1 MQFNTIVYR
10 VAECRAVAPGP
21 VFEDANALDM
31 QTFQRGNAGSSPVN
45 EHVQT
50 ATTEPLFNPLAPEFI
65 RDPYPHY
72 ERLRS
77 TDPVHLTSFGSY
89 LASRHAE
96 ASLVLRDKR
105 FGKDYV
111 ERTIRRYGPK
121 IMDEPIFRSMS
132 HWMLQQDP
140 PDHTRPR
147 GLVVK
152 AFTAR
157 RVEDMRPRIQQVVDQ
172 TLDRIAGR
180 GHMDLI
186 EDFAFRL
193 PVTIICD
200 MLGIPEEHREVF
212 YSSSRDGGR
221 LLDPVPLSPDEIK
234 QGNASNALA
243 AMYFQ
248 QLFELRRK
256 TPGGDLITQLLQ
268 AEEDGSKLSNEE
280 LTANIILL
288 FGAGHETTVN
298 LIGNGLLALHRNPEQ
313 LALLKAKP
321 ELITNAIEEFL
332 RYDSSVQLS
341 GRVALEDI
349 EDLGGKR
356 IPKGE
361 SVLCLLGSANRDPA
375 AYPDRPERLDITRPN
390 VRPLSFGG
398 GIHFC
403 LGAQLARIEAEI
415 ALATLL
421 RRLPNLR
428 LDDAV
433 NPEWRPTFVLRGLKE
448 LPASW

>member
-1 MQFNTIVYR
+1 M
-10 VAECRAVAPGP
+10 
-21 VFEDANALDM
+21 
-31 QTFQRGNAGSSPVN
+31 N
-45 EHVQT
+45 EHVQP
-50 ATTEPLFNPLAPEFI
+50 ATRDPLFDPLSPDFI
-65 RDPYPHY
+65 KNPYPHY
-72 ERLRS
+72 ARLRE
-77 TDPVHLTSFGSY
+77 TAPMHRTPFGNFV
-89 LASRHAE
+89 ASRHAE

-111 ERTIRRYGPK
+111 ERTKRRYGPQ
-121 IMDEPIFRSMS
+121 IMNEPVFRSMG
-132 HWMLQQDP
+132 HWMLQADP
-140 PDHTRPR
+140 PDHTRLR

-157 RVEDMRPRIQQVVDQ
+157 RVEDMRPRIQEIVDQ
-172 TLDRIAGR
+172 SIDAVKAR

-212 YSSSRDGGR
+212 YKSSRDGGR
-221 LLDPVPLSPDEIK
+221 LLDPVPMSPEEIK
-234 QGNASNALA
+234 KGNEGNLMAQ
-243 AMYFQ
+243 MYFQ
-248 QLFELRRK
+248 QLFELRRRS
-256 TPGGDLITQLLQ
+256 PGDDLITQLVQ
-268 AEEDGSKLSNEE
+268 AEEDGNKLTNEE

-298 LIGNGLLALHRNPEQ
+298 VIGNGLLALYRNPDQ
-313 LALLKAKP
+313 LAMLKAKP

-332 RYDSSVQLS
+332 RYDSSVQMT
-341 GRVALEDI
+341 GRVALEDV
-349 EDLGGKR
+349 ELGGKL

-361 SVLCLLGSANRDPA
+361 SVLCLLGSANHDPA
-375 AYPDRPERLDITRPN
+375 VYPDHPERLDITRQN

-415 ALATLL
+415 AIATLL
-421 RRLPNLR
+421 RRLPELR
-428 LDDAV
+428 IDDV
-433 NPEWRPTFVLRGLKE
+433 ENPEWRPTFVLRGVKQ

>member
-1 MQFNTIVYR
+1 M
-10 VAECRAVAPGP
+10 
-21 VFEDANALDM
+21 
-31 QTFQRGNAGSSPVN
+31 N

-72 ERLRS
+72 ARLRTS
-77 TDPVHLTSFGSY
+77 DPMHLTSFGAFV
-89 LASRHAE
+89 ASRHAE

-105 FGKDYV
+105 FGKDFV
-111 ERTIRRYGPK
+111 ERTVRRYGPQV
-121 IMDEPIFRSMS
+121 MEEPVFRSMS

-140 PDHTRPR
+140 PDHTRLR

-157 RVEDMRPRIQQVVDQ
+157 RVEDMRPRIQHIVDE
-172 TLDRIAGR
+172 TLDRVAAQGR
-180 GHMDLI
+180 MDLI

-212 YSSSRDGGR
+212 YTSSRNGGR
-221 LLDPVPLSPDEIK
+221 LLDPVPLSRAEIDEANT
-234 QGNASNALA
+234 GNAA
-243 AMYFQ
+243 AQLYFQ
-248 QLFELRRK
+248 QLFELRRHS
-256 TPGGDLITQLLQ
+256 PGDDLTTQLVQ
-268 AEEDGSKLSNEE
+268 AEEDGSKLSNDE

-298 LIGNGLLALHRNPEQ
+298 LIGNGLLALHRNPDQ
-313 LALLKAKP
+313 LALLKANP
-321 ELITNAIEEFL
+321 ALITNAIEEFL
-332 RYDSSVQLS
+332 RYDSSVQLT
-341 GRVALEDI
+341 GRVTLEDI
-349 EDLGGKR
+349 DDLGGKK

-375 AYPDRPERLDITRPN
+375 VYPDRPDRLDITRPN

-403 LGAQLARIEAEI
+403 LGAQLARIEAEVAI
-415 ALATLL
+415 ATLL
-421 RRLPNLR
+421 RRLPDLR
-428 LDDAV
+428 LDDAE
-433 NPEWRPTFVLRGLKE
+433 NPEWRPTFVLRGLKR

>member
-1 MQFNTIVYR
+1 M
-10 VAECRAVAPGP
+10 
-21 VFEDANALDM
+21 
-31 QTFQRGNAGSSPVN
+31 N

-50 ATTEPLFNPLAPEFI
+50 VNSAPLFNPLSPEFI

-72 ERLRS
+72 ERMRT
-77 TDPVHLTSFGSY
+77 TDPVHLTPLGMY
-89 LASRHAE
+89 VASRHAE
-96 ASLVLRDKR
+96 VSLVMRDKR

-121 IMDEPIFRSMS
+121 IMDEPVFRSMS

-140 PDHTRPR
+140 PDHTRLR

-157 RVEDMRPRIQQVVDQ
+157 RVEDMRPRIQQIVDE
-172 TLDRIAGR
+172 TLDRIIPQGR
-180 GHMDLI
+180 MDLI

-200 MLGIPEEHREVF
+200 MLGIPEEHRETF
-212 YSSSRDGGR
+212 YASSRDGGR
-221 LLDPVPLSPDEIK
+221 LLDPVPLTPEEIK
-234 QGNASNALA
+234 QGNAGNAMA

-248 QLFELRRK
+248 QLFELRRRQ
-256 TPGGDLITQLLQ
+256 PGDDLITQLVQ

-298 LIGNGLLALHRNPEQ
+298 LIGNGLLALHRNPDQ
-313 LALLKAKP
+313 LALLKARP

-332 RYDSSVQLS
+332 RYDSSVQMT

-349 EDLGGKR
+349 DDLGGRR

-361 SVLCLLGSANRDPA
+361 SVLCLLGSANHDPA
-375 AYPDRPERLDITRPN
+375 VYPERPDRLDITRQN
-390 VRPLSFGG
+390 VKPLSFGG

-415 ALATLL
+415 AISTLL
-421 RRLPNLR
+421 RRLPDLR

-433 NPEWRPTFVLRGLKE
+433 NAEWRPTFVLRGLKR

>member
-1 MQFNTIVYR
+1 
-10 VAECRAVAPGP
+10 
-21 VFEDANALDM
+21 
-31 QTFQRGNAGSSPVN
+31 
-45 EHVQT
+45 
-50 ATTEPLFNPLAPEFI
+50 
-65 RDPYPHY
+65 
-72 ERLRS
+72 
-77 TDPVHLTSFGSY
+77 LTPFGAFV
-89 LASRHAE
+89 ASRHAE
-96 ASLVLRDKR
+96 ASLVLRDRR

-121 IMDEPIFRSMS
+121 IMDEPVFRSMS

-140 PDHTRPR
+140 PDHTRLR

-172 TLDRIAGR
+172 TLDRIVGQ

-212 YSSSRDGGR
+212 YTSSRDGGR
-221 LLDPVPLSPDEIK
+221 LLDPVPLTPAEIE
-234 QGNASNALA
+234 QGNAGNLTAQL
-243 AMYFQ
+243 YFQ

-256 TPGGDLITQLLQ
+256 NPGDDLTTQLVQ

-280 LTANIILL
+280 LIANIILL

-298 LIGNGLLALHRNPEQ
+298 LIGNGLLALYRNPDQ
-313 LALLKAKP
+313 LALLKANP
-321 ELITNAIEEFL
+321 ELTTNAIEEFL

-349 EDLGGKR
+349 DDLGGKR

-375 AYPDRPERLDITRPN
+375 VYPDRPDQLDITRQRI
-390 VRPLSFGG
+390 RPLSFGG
-398 GIHFC
+398 GIHLC
-403 LGAQLARIEAEI
+403 LGAQLARIEAEVAI
-415 ALATLL
+415 ATLL
-421 RRLPNLR
+421 RRLPGLR
-428 LDDAV
+428 LDNPE
-433 NPEWRPTFVLRGLKE
+433 NPEWRPTFVLRGLKS

>member
-1 MQFNTIVYR
+1 M
-10 VAECRAVAPGP
+10 
-21 VFEDANALDM
+21 
-31 QTFQRGNAGSSPVN
+31 N
-45 EHVQT
+45 EPVQT
-50 ATTEPLFNPLAPEFI
+50 ATEPLFNPLSPEFI
-65 RDPYPHY
+65 RNPYPHY
-72 ERLRS
+72 ERLR
-77 TDPVHLTSFGSY
+77 TVDPMHRTSFGSFV
-89 LASRHAE
+89 ASRHAE

-111 ERTIRRYGPK
+111 ERTIRRYGPD
-121 IMDEPIFRSMS
+121 IMEEPVFRSMG

-140 PDHTRPR
+140 PDHTRLR

-157 RVEDMRPRIQQVVDQ
+157 RVEDMRPRIQQIVDE
-172 TLDRIAGR
+172 TLDRIIPHGR
-180 GHMDLI
+180 MDLI

-212 YSSSRDGGR
+212 YTSSRDGGR
-221 LLDPVPLSPDEIK
+221 LLDPVPLSPEEIK
-234 QGNASNALA
+234 RGNAGNVMA

-248 QLFELRRK
+248 QLFDLRRK
-256 TPGGDLITQLLQ
+256 QPGDDLITQLVQ

-298 LIGNGLLALHRNPEQ
+298 LIGNGLLALHRNPDQ
-313 LALLKAKP
+313 LALLKANP
-321 ELITNAIEEFL
+321 GLITNAIEEFL
-332 RYDSSVQLS
+332 RYDSSVQLT
-341 GRVALEDI
+341 GRVTLEDI

-361 SVLCLLGSANRDPA
+361 TVLCLLGSANHDPA
-375 AYPDRPERLDITRPN
+375 VYPDRPGSLDITRPN
-390 VRPLSFGG
+390 VKPLSFGG

-415 ALATLL
+415 AISTLL
-421 RRLPNLR
+421 RRLPELR
-428 LDDAV
+428 LDNAE
-433 NPEWRPTFVLRGLKE
+433 NPEWRPTFVLRGLKV

>member
-1 MQFNTIVYR
+1 M
-10 VAECRAVAPGP
+10 
-21 VFEDANALDM
+21 
-31 QTFQRGNAGSSPVN
+31 N

-50 ATTEPLFNPLAPEFI
+50 ATNEPLFNPLSPEFI
-65 RDPYPHY
+65 RNPYPHY
-72 ERLRS
+72 ERLRT
-77 TDPVHLTSFGSY
+77 TDPMHLTPLGMY
-89 LASRHAE
+89 VASRHAE

-105 FGKDYV
+105 FGKEYA
-111 ERTIRRYGPK
+111 ERSIRRYGPK
-121 IMDEPIFRSMS
+121 IMEEPVFRNFALT
-132 HWMLQQDP
+132 MLQQDP
-140 PDHTRPR
+140 PDHTRLR

-157 RVEDMRPRIQQVVDQ
+157 RVEDMRPRIQQVVDE
-172 TLDRIAGR
+172 TLDRIIPQGK
-180 GHMDLI
+180 MDLI

-200 MLGIPEEHREVF
+200 MLGIPDEHRETF
-212 YSSSRDGGR
+212 YAGSRDSGR
-221 LLDPVPLSPDEIK
+221 ILEPVPLSPEEIS
-234 QGNASNALA
+234 QGNARTAMG

-256 TPGGDLITQLLQ
+256 NPGDDLTTQLVQ
-268 AEEDGSKLSNEE
+268 AEEDGSKLSNDE
-280 LTANIILL
+280 LTANIVLL

-298 LIGNGLLALHRNPEQ
+298 LIGNGLLALYRNPDQ
-313 LALLKAKP
+313 LALLKANP
-321 ELITNAIEEFL
+321 SLITNAIEEFL
-332 RYDSSVQLS
+332 RYDSSVQMS

-361 SVLCLLGSANRDPA
+361 SVLCLLGSANHDPA
-375 AYPDRPERLDITRPN
+375 VYPDHPERLDITRPN

-415 ALATLL
+415 AISTLL
-421 RRLPNLR
+421 RRLPDLR
-428 LDDAV
+428 LDDAE
-433 NPEWRPTFVLRGLKE
+433 NPEWRPTFVLRGLKR

>member
-1 MQFNTIVYR
+1 M
-10 VAECRAVAPGP
+10 
-21 VFEDANALDM
+21 
-31 QTFQRGNAGSSPVN
+31 N

-50 ATTEPLFNPLAPEFI
+50 PAGEPLFNPLAPEFI
-65 RDPYPHY
+65 RNPYPHY
-72 ERLRS
+72 ERMR
-77 TDPVHLTSFGSY
+77 TNDPVHLTPLGMY
-89 LASRHAE
+89 VASRHAE
-96 ASLVLRDKR
+96 VSLVMRDKR
-105 FGKDYV
+105 FGKDFV
-111 ERTIRRYGPK
+111 DRTIRRYGPD
-121 IMDEPIFRSMS
+121 IMEEPVFRSMS

-140 PDHTRPR
+140 PDHTRLR

-157 RVEDMRPRIQQVVDQ
+157 RVEDMRPRIQQVVDE
-172 TLDRIAGR
+172 TLDRIIPQGK
-180 GHMDLI
+180 MDLI

-200 MLGIPEEHREVF
+200 MLGIPEEHREAF
-212 YSSSRDGGR
+212 YAGSRDGGR
-221 LLDPVPLSPDEIK
+221 LLDPVPLTPEEIR
-234 QGNASNALA
+234 QGNAGNTMA

-256 TPGGDLITQLLQ
+256 QPGDDLTTQLVQ
-268 AEEDGSKLSNEE
+268 AEEGGSKLSNEE

-298 LIGNGLLALHRNPEQ
+298 LIGNGLLALHRNPDQ
-313 LALLKAKP
+313 LALLKANP
-321 ELITNAIEEFL
+321 GLITNAIEEFL
-332 RYDSSVQLS
+332 RYDSSVQLT

-349 EDLGGKR
+349 EDLGGRR

-361 SVLCLLGSANRDPA
+361 SVLCLLGSANHDPA
-375 AYPDRPERLDITRPN
+375 VYPDRPERLDITRPN
-390 VRPLSFGG
+390 VKPLSFGG

-415 ALATLL
+415 AISTLL
-421 RRLPNLR
+421 RRLPDLR
-428 LDDAV
+428 LDDAE
-433 NPEWRPTFVLRGLKE
+433 NPEWRPTFVLRGLKR

>member
-1 MQFNTIVYR
+1 MNEQVQP
-10 VAECRAVAPGP
+10 A
-21 VFEDANALDM
+21 
-31 QTFQRGNAGSSPVN
+31 SS
-45 EHVQT
+45 
-50 ATTEPLFNPLAPEFI
+50 EPLFNPLAPEFI
-65 RDPYPHY
+65 RNPYPYY
-72 ERLRS
+72 ERMRRL
-77 TDPVHLTSFGSY
+77 DPMHVNAHGAFV
-89 LASRHAE
+89 ASRHAE

-111 ERTIRRYGPK
+111 ERSIRRYGPK
-121 IMDEPIFRSMS
+121 IMDEPVMRSMG

-140 PDHTRPR
+140 PDHTRLR

-157 RVEDMRPRIQQVVDQ
+157 RVEDMRPRIQHVVDE
-172 TLDRIAGR
+172 TLDRIIPQGK
-180 GHMDLI
+180 MDLI

-200 MLGIPEEHREVF
+200 MLGIPEEHREAF
-212 YSSSRDGGR
+212 YNGSRDGGR
-221 LLDPVPLSPDEIK
+221 LLEPVPMTPEEIK
-234 QGNASNALA
+234 QGNAGNAMA
-243 AMYFQ
+243 AMYFH

-256 TPGGDLITQLLQ
+256 QPGDDLTTQLVQ
-268 AEEDGSKLSNEE
+268 AEEDGQKLTNEE

-298 LIGNGLLALHRNPEQ
+298 LIGNGLLALHRNPDQ
-313 LALLKAKP
+313 LALLQANP
-321 ELITNAIEEFL
+321 GLITNAIEEFL
-332 RYDSSVQLS
+332 RYDSSVQLT

-361 SVLCLLGSANRDPA
+361 SVLWLLGSANHDEA
-375 AYPDRPERLDITRPN
+375 VYPDHPERLDIQRPN

-415 ALATLL
+415 AISTLL
-421 RRLPNLR
+421 RRIPDLR
-428 LDDAV
+428 LDDAE
-433 NPEWRPTFVLRGLKE
+433 NPEWRPTFVLRGLKR

>member
-1 MQFNTIVYR
+1 M
-10 VAECRAVAPGP
+10 
-21 VFEDANALDM
+21 
-31 QTFQRGNAGSSPVN
+31 N
-45 EHVQT
+45 EHVQG
-50 ATTEPLFNPLAPEFI
+50 AGGAPLFNPLSPDFI

-72 ERLRS
+72 DRLR
-77 TDPVHLTSFGSY
+77 TIDPIHVTPFGQFV
-89 LASRHAE
+89 ASRHADV
-96 ASLVLRDKR
+96 SLVMRDKR
-105 FGKDYV
+105 FGKDFV
-111 ERTIRRYGPK
+111 ERSKRRYSDR
-121 IMDEPIFRSMS
+121 IMDEPVFRSMS
-132 HWMLQQDP
+132 HWMLQADP
-140 PDHTRPR
+140 PDHTRLR

-157 RVEDMRPRIQQVVDQ
+157 RVEDMRPRIQEIVDQ
-172 TLDRIAGR
+172 AIDAVIDR

-212 YSSSRDGGR
+212 YNSSRDGGR
-221 LLDPVPLSPDEIK
+221 LLDPVPLTPEEIK
-234 QGNASNALA
+234 KGNEGNLMAQ
-243 AMYFQ
+243 MYFQ

-256 TPGGDLITQLLQ
+256 NPADDLITQLVQ
-268 AEEDGSKLSNEE
+268 AEEDGNKLSNEE

-298 LIGNGLLALHRNPEQ
+298 LIGNGLLALHRNPDQ
-313 LALLKAKP
+313 LALLKARP
-321 ELITNAIEEFL
+321 ELMEGAIEEFL
-332 RYDSSVQLS
+332 RYDSSVQMT
-341 GRVALEDI
+341 GRVALEEI

-361 SVLCLLGSANRDPA
+361 TVLCLLGSANRDPA
-375 AYPDRPERLDITRPN
+375 VYPDRPDRLDVTRQN
-390 VRPLSFGG
+390 VKPLSFGG

-415 ALATLL
+415 AIATLL
-421 RRLPNLR
+421 RRLPDLR
-428 LDDAV
+428 IDDV
-433 NPEWRPTFVLRGLKE
+433 ENPEWRPTFVLRGLKR

>member
-1 MQFNTIVYR
+1 M
-10 VAECRAVAPGP
+10 
-21 VFEDANALDM
+21 
-31 QTFQRGNAGSSPVN
+31 N

-50 ATTEPLFNPLAPEFI
+50 AASAPLFNPLSPEFI
-65 RDPYPHY
+65 RNPYPHY
-72 ERLRS
+72 ERMRT
-77 TDPVHLTSFGSY
+77 TDPVHLTPLGMY
-89 LASRHAE
+89 VASRHAE
-96 ASLVLRDKR
+96 VSLVMRDKR

-121 IMDEPIFRSMS
+121 IMDEPVFRSMS

-140 PDHTRPR
+140 PDHTRLR

-157 RVEDMRPRIQQVVDQ
+157 RVEDMRPRIQQIVDE
-172 TLDRIAGR
+172 TLDRIIPQGK
-180 GHMDLI
+180 MDLI

-200 MLGIPEEHREVF
+200 MLGIPEEHRETFLCQFARRRTAARSGAAVAGGDQEGQ
-212 YSSSRDGGR
+212 RRQCDGGDVFPAIVR
-221 LLDPVPLSPDEIK
+221 AAAQDP
-234 QGNASNALA
+234 
-243 AMYFQ
+243 
-248 QLFELRRK
+248 
-256 TPGGDLITQLLQ
+256 GDDLTTQLVQ
-268 AEEDGSKLSNEE
+268 AEEDGSKLTNEE

-298 LIGNGLLALHRNPEQ
+298 LIGNGLLALYRNPDQ
-313 LALLKAKP
+313 LALLKARP

-332 RYDSSVQLS
+332 RYNSSVQLT

-349 EDLGGKR
+349 DDLGGKR

-361 SVLCLLGSANRDPA
+361 SVLCLLGSANHDPA
-375 AYPDRPERLDITRPN
+375 VYPDHPERLDITRPN

-403 LGAQLARIEAEI
+403 LGAQLARIEAEVAI
-415 ALATLL
+415 STLL
-421 RRLPNLR
+421 RRLPDLR

-433 NPEWRPTFVLRGLKE
+433 NPEWRPTFVLRGLKC

>member
-1 MQFNTIVYR
+1 MVTPRIG
-10 VAECRAVAPGP
+10 AAG
-21 VFEDANALDM
+21 VFVSC
-31 QTFQRGNAGSSPVN
+31 GNRREVTMNEQVQPAGGD
-45 EHVQT
+45 
-50 ATTEPLFNPLAPEFI
+50 PLFNPLAPDFI

-72 ERLRS
+72 DRLR
-77 TDPVHLTSFGSY
+77 TLDPIHVTPFGQFV
-89 LASRHAE
+89 ASRHADV
-96 ASLVLRDKR
+96 SLVMRDKR
-105 FGKDYV
+105 FGKDFV
-111 ERTIRRYGPK
+111 ERSKRRYSPA
-121 IMDEPIFRSMS
+121 IMDEPVFRSMS
-132 HWMLQQDP
+132 HWMLQADP
-140 PDHTRPR
+140 PDHTRLR

-157 RVEDMRPRIQQVVDQ
+157 RVEDMRPRIQEIVDQ
-172 TLDRIAGR
+172 AIDAVIDR

-200 MLGIPEEHREVF
+200 MLGIPEDHREVF
-212 YSSSRDGGR
+212 YKSSRDGGR
-221 LLDPVPLSPDEIK
+221 LLDPVPLSKEEIAK
-234 QGNASNALA
+234 GNAGNMMAQ
-243 AMYFQ
+243 MYFQ

-256 TPGGDLITQLLQ
+256 TPGDDLITQLVQ
-268 AEEDGSKLSNEE
+268 AEEDGNKLSNEE

-298 LIGNGLLALHRNPEQ
+298 LIGNGLLALHRNPDQ
-313 LALLKAKP
+313 LALLKARP
-321 ELITNAIEEFL
+321 DLMVGAIEEFL
-332 RYDSSVQLS
+332 RYDSSVQMT

-349 EDLGGKR
+349 EDLGGKQ

-361 SVLCLLGSANRDPA
+361 TVLCLLGSANRDPA
-375 AYPDRPERLDITRPN
+375 VYPDRPDRLDITRPN

-415 ALATLL
+415 AIATLL
-421 RRLPNLR
+421 RRLPDLR
-428 LDDAV
+428 IDDV
-433 NPEWRPTFVLRGLKE
+433 ENPKWRSTFVLRGLTE